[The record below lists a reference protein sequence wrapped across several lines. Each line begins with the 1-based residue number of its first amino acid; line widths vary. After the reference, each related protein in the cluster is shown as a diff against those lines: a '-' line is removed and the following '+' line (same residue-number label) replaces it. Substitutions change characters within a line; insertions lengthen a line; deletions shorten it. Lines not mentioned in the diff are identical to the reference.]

1 MDNRIETIVQQMR
14 ADGKSDELIQEFIR
28 RAEEKLAGKTEGS
41 PKTET
46 PAVSQ
51 NAMGSE
57 LGGGLSESV
66 QGRTAQPNVG
76 VPEITGDAPHITM
89 EDVVMSAEQRAKFDR
104 KSKAQRKKAIEGQKL
119 YLREKQIQEKTGI
132 LPSNYPTLQIGTEKQ
147 SYMGQVTDVPLYE
160 RANLDKMEEITS
172 NVTSEYR
179 NVFNSLLSNFKLLL

>member
-57 LGGGLSESV
+57 SASGSSDL
-66 QGRTAQPNVG
+66 
-76 VPEITGDAPHITM
+76 PEITYKDVDLPETQAIEVLKKKIGGLGFTFEETGAFGFVPFTDYVNITSPPDANGNTVTQRFSFDQWFGKRQSEADGINAFVNEHANKSQAVNASEYARAWNQTNK
-89 EDVVMSAEQRAKFDR
+89 RAKQQ
-104 KSKAQRKKAIEGQKL
+104 KEYGKAWVVLCNKL
-119 YLREKQIQEKTGI
+119 
-132 LPSNYPTLQIGTEKQ
+132 
-147 SYMGQVTDVPLYE
+147 PL
-160 RANLDKMEEITS
+160 M
-172 NVTSEYR
+172 
-179 NVFNSLLSNFKLLL
+179 